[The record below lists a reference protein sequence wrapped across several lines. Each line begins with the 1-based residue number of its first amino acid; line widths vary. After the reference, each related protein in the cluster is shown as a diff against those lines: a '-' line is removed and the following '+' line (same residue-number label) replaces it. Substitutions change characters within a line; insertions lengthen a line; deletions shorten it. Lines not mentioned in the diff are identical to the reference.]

1 MTRKVF
7 RAAFYSSLPVL
18 MGYMAM
24 GAAAGILLA
33 ETMTSELPRVPFW
46 AFFSSAVTISGAL
59 QFLMAQWAKV
69 QMPLM
74 EIALLTLCL
83 NMRYAMYGISLLER
97 FKNIPWYKKY
107 YFIWAMTDETYALE
121 VENRTPP
128 GESSISYC
136 FAVAMLNHIYWIC
149 GVVCGSLLGAK
160 LPFDSKGI
168 DFAMTALFLV
178 VLTDQ
183 CREKQNRIPALTGIV
198 AAVAARAVFPTDKML
213 IPAMVLMIT
222 GFILLRKKLDKE
234 DKHHEQ

>member
-33 ETMTSELPRVPFW
+33 ETMTPELPRVPFW

-59 QFLMAQWAKV
+59 QFLMAQWAKL
-69 QMPLM
+69 QMPLL
-74 EIALLTLCL
+74 EVALLTLCL

-97 FKNIPWYKKY
+97 FKNVPWYKKY

-136 FAVAMLNHIYWIC
+136 FAVAMLNHFYWIC

-198 AAVAARAVFPTDKML
+198 AAVAARAVFPADKML

-234 DKHHEQ
+234 DKAHEQ